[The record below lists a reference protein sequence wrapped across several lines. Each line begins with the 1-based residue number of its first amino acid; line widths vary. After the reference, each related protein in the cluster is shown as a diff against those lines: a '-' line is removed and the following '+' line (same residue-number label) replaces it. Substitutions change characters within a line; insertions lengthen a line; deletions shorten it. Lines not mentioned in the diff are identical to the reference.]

1 VIDREA
7 DLALQVDGQASVVH
21 RGLPGDRPKGGNAHL
36 GRGHERLEEV
46 DAEPFADAVERL
58 EVTVDDHGGLPNV
71 GGLIHPAA
79 DDSTD
84 GPVPLREGVGATRVD
99 VSRARR
105 RPPVGGSGTR
115 ARATPSY
122 FALKNPGSGRV

>member
-21 RGLPGDRPKGGNAHL
+21 RGLPGDRLEGGNAYL

-58 EVTVDDHGGLPNV
+58 EVNEVF
-71 GGLIHPAA
+71 
-79 DDSTD
+79 STD
-84 GPVPLREGVGATRVD
+84 WRLTPSYGTEAA
-99 VSRARR
+99 ARR
-105 RPPVGGSGTR
+105 R
-115 ARATPSY
+115 
-122 FALKNPGSGRV
+122 GRCVAA